1 MTKVHERF
9 LKYVAF
15 DTESDPDSETCPSTA
30 KQKKLGEFLVSEM
43 KAMGISDVE
52 MDENGYV
59 YGQIPS
65 NSTNAKAPS
74 LALIAHM
81 DTSPDLS
88 GAHIKPQIV
97 KQYDGGTIILNEAL
111 GIKMSP
117 KEFDHLAHYVG
128 QDLIVTDGTT
138 LLGADD
144 KAGIAEILTLCERLL
159 ENDAILHGPIKIA
172 FTPDEEVGRGADLF
186 NLEKVN
192 ADFGYTVDGGELGE
206 LEFENFNAATA
217 KITIKGTNIHPG
229 SAKGKM
235 VNSILI
241 GMEFNQMLPAFD
253 VPSFTENYE
262 GFNHLNDFKGS
273 VEETHMLYIIRDH
286 DLEKFNEKK
295 ALFREITAFLNYKY
309 GSNVVETQLI
319 DSYFNMR
326 EKILPHIH
334 LIKTVK
340 TAMETCEVEP
350 LIVPI
355 RGGTDGARLSYMGL
369 PCPNICTGGHN
380 FHGRFE
386 YIPVQS
392 MEKTVDILTE
402 IVKIYEKYQLEV

>member
-9 LKYVAF
+9 LKYVSV
-15 DTESDPDSETCPSTA
+15 DTKSDPDSKSCPSTD
-30 KQKKLGEFLVSEM
+30 KQKKLGAFLVSEM

-65 NSTNAKAPS
+65 NSPNDKAPS

-88 GAHIKPQIV
+88 GTNVKPQIIEA
-97 KQYDGGTIILNEAL
+97 YDGGTIVLNETL
-111 GIKMSP
+111 DIKMSP
-117 KEFDHLAHYVG
+117 DEFDHLAHYKG

-144 KAGIAEILTLCERLL
+144 KAGIAEILTLCEFLL
-159 ENDAILHGPIKIA
+159 EHDGVLHGPLKIA
-172 FTPDEEVGRGADLF
+172 FTPDEEVGRGADLL
-186 NLEKVN
+186 NLEKLK

-206 LEFENFNAATA
+206 LEFENFNAASA
-217 KITIKGTNIHPG
+217 KVIIHGTNIHPG

-241 GMEFNQMLPAFD
+241 AMEFNQMLPAFD

-262 GFNHLNDFKGS
+262 GFNHLNDFHGS
-273 VEETHMLYIIRDH
+273 VEETQMLYIIRDH
-286 DLEKFNEKK
+286 DFKKFDEKK
-295 ALFREITAFLNYKY
+295 TLFMNVTHFLNQKY
-309 GSNVVETQLI
+309 GGDIVETQI
-319 DSYFNMR
+319 VDSYFNMR
-326 EKILPHIH
+326 EKIIPHFH
-334 LIKTVK
+334 LIETVK
-340 TAMETCEVEP
+340 KAMENCEVTP

-380 FHGRFE
+380 FHGRYE
-386 YIPVQS
+386 YISIQS

-402 IVKIYEKYQLEV
+402 IVKLYEQYSLEV